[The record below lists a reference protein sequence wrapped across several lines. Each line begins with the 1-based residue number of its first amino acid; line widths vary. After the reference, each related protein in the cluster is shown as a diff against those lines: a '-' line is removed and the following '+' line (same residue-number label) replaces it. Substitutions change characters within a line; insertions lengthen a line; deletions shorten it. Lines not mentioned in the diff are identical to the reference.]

1 MARKKIHVEE
11 ENENWL
17 ITYAD
22 TITNLLAFFVLIVSV
37 SSIDQTA
44 WSEVNNSVKEKLNQ
58 KEVKSTLAQ
67 IKETL
72 DSVLVQ
78 EKADSLVD
86 IKLDADGI
94 KRMY

>member
-37 SSIDQTA
+37 STIDQTA

-58 KEVKSTLAQ
+58 SNHLLNLKNLFMTTTHKT
-67 IKETL
+67 
-72 DSVLVQ
+72 
-78 EKADSLVD
+78 
-86 IKLDADGI
+86 
-94 KRMY
+94 